1 MSIKDIPSGN
11 FFFGRF
17 DCPHA
22 GVGYTSNNIRIHCYV
37 DPIQVESS
45 TRIWRNND
53 EVYFANV
60 HWIDYD
66 KLTEVKRKNAL
77 HAATIQKKQ
86 KSEKNAEGKRLCD
99 ARQEV
104 KKKRECCKE
113 REYC

>member
-1 MSIKDIPSGN
+1 MSIKDIPSGH
-11 FFFGRF
+11 FVFGRF

-66 KLTEVKRKNAL
+66 KLREVKRKNVL
-77 HAATIQKKQ
+77 HAAACKVAKRSQKKA
-86 KSEKNAEGKRLCD
+86 KGKLLCD
-99 ARQEV
+99 AKKEAE
-104 KKKRECCKE
+104 KKRMQLLKFS
-113 REYC
+113 